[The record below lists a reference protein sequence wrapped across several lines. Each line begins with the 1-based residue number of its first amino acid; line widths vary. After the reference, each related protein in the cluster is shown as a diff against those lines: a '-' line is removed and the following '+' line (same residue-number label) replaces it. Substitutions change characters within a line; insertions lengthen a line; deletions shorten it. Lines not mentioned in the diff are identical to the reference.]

1 MATKRRI
8 RKFVVTIEIQE
19 VTSDEAKPD
28 QVTHQTIPPLQ
39 TRNGEETIG
48 WLESQTPRGRR
59 QREVAARRAKA
70 PKARKDNGTDS

>member
-1 MATKRRI
+1 MAKKRRI
-8 RKFVVTIEIQE
+8 RKFVVTIEIEE
-19 VTSDEAKPD
+19 VTSDEAKPN

-39 TRNGEETIG
+39 TRDGEELG